1 MSDELILLQKLLA
14 SVVVGYLLGAVPFA
28 QLAARLNGVDIFA
41 TGSGRAGT
49 ANVFW
54 NVGRKVGT
62 LVLVGDMAKGSLAVL
77 IAQLLDISG
86 ALALLAGAAAVVG
99 HWKSI
104 FTGFRGGDGMAT
116 LMGVTITLVP
126 ALALIGIA
134 TGLLVLLVRW
144 GSARR
149 SAWGIAT
156 CFVVILAASQVYQ
169 TDRNLVLVLGLVLL
183 AGLVLGHNFV
193 TGQGASDSDEVAP
206 LDALGLDADPEGD
219 LAPPAP
225 QNR

>member
-1 MSDELILLQKLLA
+1 MLDELILVQKLLA

-28 QLAARLNGVDIFA
+28 HLAGRLNGVDIFA
-41 TGSGRAGT
+41 TGSHRAGT

-54 NVGRKVGT
+54 NVGRRVGT
-62 LVLVGDMAKGSLAVL
+62 LVLLGDMAKGCLAVL
-77 IAQLLDISG
+77 FAQLLDVSG
-86 ALALLAGAAAVVG
+86 ALVLLAGAAAVIG

-104 FTGFRGGDGMAT
+104 FTAFRGGDGMAT

-134 TGLLVLLVRW
+134 TGLLAVALRW
-144 GSARR
+144 SASMR

-156 CFVVILAASQVYQ
+156 CFTVILAASQLYQ
-169 TDRNLVLVLGLVLL
+169 TDRNLVLGLVVL
-183 AGLVLGHNFV
+183 ATLVVVHSYV
-193 TGQGASDSDEVAP
+193 TRHSAAVGEDAAP
-206 LDALGLDADPEGD
+206 LLDELGLDADPDAD
-219 LAPPAP
+219 LGPTAP